1 MTYKRDKIAY
11 WGEFWFKKI
20 NVLVRL
26 LGSIEYFC
34 LFVLPY
40 EIREKIFEGC
50 PPPVLKK
57 SGPPC

>member
-20 NVLVRL
+20 NVPVRL

-40 EIREKIFEGC
+40 EIREKIFEGT
-50 PPPVLKK
+50 PP
-57 SGPPC
+57 GPPLF